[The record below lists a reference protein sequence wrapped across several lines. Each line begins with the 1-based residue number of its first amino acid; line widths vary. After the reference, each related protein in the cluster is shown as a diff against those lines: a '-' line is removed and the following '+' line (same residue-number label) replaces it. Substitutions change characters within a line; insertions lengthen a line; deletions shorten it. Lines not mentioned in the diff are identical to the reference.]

1 MFDKK
6 HRRAV
11 QRLAIRLGQLLR
23 ALLAENR
30 DKRLMIIGGDTLLGF
45 MDAIGCRELSPQRE
59 ILQGVVES
67 EYIYRGV
74 RHSVLSKSG
83 GFGQTDLLLRL
94 ESEAPVH
101 A

>member
-1 MFDKK
+1 
-6 HRRAV
+6 
-11 QRLAIRLGQLLR
+11 
-23 ALLAENR
+23 
-30 DKRLMIIGGDTLLGF
+30 MIIGGDTLLGF

-94 ESEAPVH
+94 ESEAPGPCIINERNG
-101 A
+101 